1 MENHLPER
9 AMNISIAATN
19 PCHLYPLAL
28 ELHQLSALGCYYS
41 GYPEWKL
48 APPPGLPVRTHSFRT
63 TVVYGALKY
72 IPAVLRPSPRSLF
85 LWQDHGFDAWVGRA
99 LAECDFFHAMPGQA
113 LRGFERAQKLGV
125 RTVLNHATG
134 PVREWVRI
142 MEPEYQRVGM
152 RLADVCPYDDAYFA
166 REAQEYALADFHCA
180 ASTVVRD
187 QLIAL
192 GISQDKIW
200 LAGYGADPAIFHTR
214 GRVVPDKFRIV
225 FAGQIGLRK
234 GLRTLLETLEQCDRA
249 DWEMHYFGGVA
260 PEAEHDLAA
269 YKGPTPIFQH
279 GSVSQPQLAEA
290 LRQASVL
297 VLPSLE
303 EGFGLVVP
311 QALNCGVPCI
321 VSDRVGG
328 KDLVRQR
335 ENGSI
340 FPCGDPEAL
349 AGELRWWERN
359 WKAVA
364 EIHEWQS
371 PARAILKAAE
381 AAR

>member
-1 MENHLPER
+1 MK
-9 AMNISIAATN
+9 ISIAATN

-28 ELHQLSALGCYYS
+28 ELHKLSALGCYYS

-48 APPPGLPVRTHSFRT
+48 APPDGLPVRTHSFRT
-63 TVVYGALKY
+63 TIIYGALKY

-99 LAECDFFHAMPGQA
+99 LEPCDFVHAMPGQA
-113 LRGFERAQKLGV
+113 LRCFERARKIGV

-142 MEPEYQRVGM
+142 MEPEYQRVGL
-152 RLADVCPYDDAYFA
+152 RLSDVCPYDAAYFA

-192 GISQDKIW
+192 GIPAEKIW
-200 LAGYGADPAIFHTR
+200 LSGYGADPAIFHAR
-214 GRVVPDKFRIV
+214 GRIVPEKFRIL

-234 GLRTLLETLEQCDRA
+234 GLRTLLETLEQCNRP
-249 DWEMHYFGGVA
+249 DWELHFYGGVA
-260 PEAEHDLAA
+260 PEAGHDLAA
-269 YKGPTPIFQH
+269 YKGPSPLHQH
-279 GSVSQPQLAEA
+279 GSVSQPDLAGA

-303 EGFGLVVP
+303 EGFGLVIP
-311 QALNCGVPCI
+311 QALNCGTPCI
-321 VSDRVGG
+321 VSDKVGG
-328 KDLVRQR
+328 KDLIRHR

-340 FPCGDPEAL
+340 FPCGDTAALAAELEWWEAHWKPVEEAHGWQAPAEAL
-349 AGELRWWERN
+349 LR
-359 WKAVA
+359 
-364 EIHEWQS
+364 
-371 PARAILKAAE
+371 AAE
-381 AAR
+381 AAIDNRRSSI